1 MSEKHSELL
10 SPLCMSA
17 HTNKKHISIVFCQWM
32 CLWESI
38 SVTGSFFVSSRST
51 KISSRHAASL
61 FIQRR
66 ATFGGFLLSGQ
77 SACFAPNHIYIH
89 DIQHCFE
96 ACNKSCVYAGLICWI
111 EDISAS
117 CTFLVFIHVVASVF
131 ILLLH
136 SLKVNNAIY
145 NANCATMPNVLLF
158 LLIN

>member
-1 MSEKHSELL
+1 MV
-10 SPLCMSA
+10 SPDWRNMWTA
-17 HTNKKHISIVFCQWM
+17 PKEHISIVFGQWM

-131 ILLLH
+131 ILNLN
-136 SLKVNNAIY
+136 SIQD
-145 NANCATMPNVLLF
+145 ATRKSGHPTTKNILF
-158 LLIN
+158 TYYL